1 MAYQFSIITPLLIY
15 FATHYLLN
23 KREVGWSVFYLLL
36 IPFVRFLRSFSDA
49 HGTFQLNLLGTEIS
63 NSVSIGMVSK
73 AMRFSVLCNKQFKM
87 GEIANLLQVDC
98 FRLSLLPKNLN
109 TVIFVSY
116 CLLFSMVFMGIIVG
130 FAFMAGFAVILIVSI
145 LNIVISRF
153 TARYQKEF
161 TQATDER
168 MKITS

>member
-1 MAYQFSIITPLLIY
+1 
-15 FATHYLLN
+15 
-23 KREVGWSVFYLLL
+23 
-36 IPFVRFLRSFSDA
+36 
-49 HGTFQLNLLGTEIS
+49 
-63 NSVSIGMVSK
+63 
-73 AMRFSVLCNKQFKM
+73 
-87 GEIANLLQVDC
+87 VDC

-153 TARYQKEF
+153 TAHYQKEF
-161 TQATDER
+161 TEATDER
-168 MKITS
+168 MKTTS